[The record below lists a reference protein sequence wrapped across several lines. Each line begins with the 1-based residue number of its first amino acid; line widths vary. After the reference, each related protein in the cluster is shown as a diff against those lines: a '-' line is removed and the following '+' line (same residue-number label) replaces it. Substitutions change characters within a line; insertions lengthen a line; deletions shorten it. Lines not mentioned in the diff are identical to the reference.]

1 MHEENLEFYFLKTV
15 FERHSEN
22 TLRTAEDG
30 LGINGAQQQRHAPC
44 YHIELYPVH
53 HYRTEIRTRARA
65 QIRTQPY
72 LYKQII
78 HYSWKSY
85 TTNVRG

>member
-15 FERHSEN
+15 FERHSVN

-53 HYRTEIRTRARA
+53 HSRMRYVRAPELKYAHNR
-65 QIRTQPY
+65 IY
-72 LYKQII
+72 ISK
-78 HYSWKSY
+78 
-85 TTNVRG
+85 